1 MPKKGLGRG
10 LESLIPQK
18 SKTSS
23 IVKAGEVTEV
33 PVSRIKANPHQP
45 RQNIDKIPLK
55 ELSLSIREHGVI
67 QPLVVSEAG
76 DGSYQL
82 LAGERRL
89 QASKMAGLQKV
100 PVVVRSATEQQKL
113 EVALVENVQRE
124 DLNSLEEARAYQ
136 QLIDDFNLTQDQVAK
151 KVGKSRA
158 NVANI
163 LRILTLSAEI
173 KEAISA
179 GKITLGHAKVLLGV
193 KDKATRK
200 KMFQDILAGQLSV
213 RDTEQGA
220 KGVKIKVASGQVDR
234 NKKAD
239 IIQLEGEL
247 RQALGTK
254 IEIKER
260 KGKGKIA
267 IDFYSKG
274 ELQELVDRI
283 IR

>member
-18 SKTSS
+18 PKTSS
-23 IVKAGEVTEV
+23 VVAGAAVEV
-33 PVSRIKANPHQP
+33 PISKIRTNPHQP
-45 RQNIDKIPLK
+45 RQAMNPTPLK
-55 ELSLSIREHGVI
+55 ELSLSIGEHGVI
-67 QPLVVSEAG
+67 QPLVVSEVG
-76 DGSYQL
+76 DGGYQL

-100 PVVVRSATEQQKL
+100 PVVVRSATDQQKL

-124 DLNSLEEARAYQ
+124 NLNPLEEASAYQ

-163 LRILTLSAEI
+163 LRVLTLADEI
-173 KEAISA
+173 KKALATSQL
-179 GKITLGHAKVLLGV
+179 TLGHAKVLLGI
-193 KDKATRK
+193 KDEQARK

-213 RDTEQGA
+213 RDTEH
-220 KGVKIKVASGQVDR
+220 GVEKIKIKVVGKQLQR
-234 NKKAD
+234 NKGAD
-239 IIQLEGEL
+239 ILQLEENL

-254 IEIKER
+254 VEVKEK
-260 KGKGKIA
+260 KGRGKIV
-267 IDFYSKG
+267 IDFYSKD
-274 ELQELVDRI
+274 ELKDLISKITE
-283 IR
+283 